1 MFDWIKRL
9 IYGPLDKDK
18 VREWGLKKIEEEK
31 DSIERAAAE
40 MSKRDNAASC
50 PESGSQECW
59 DFPHSLTNPPLPISP
74 PQLPKRVNSVIAK
87 RIETRSQKQKSQLKS
102 YA

>member
-31 DSIERAAAE
+31 DSIERWAAE
-40 MSKRDNAASC
+40 MSKRDIAAEMSKRDI
-50 PESGSQECW
+50 PAY
-59 DFPHSLTNPPLPISP
+59 LRTNIPPPISP

>member
-31 DSIERAAAE
+31 DSIERWAAE
-40 MSKRDNAASC
+40 MTKRDNAASC
-50 PESGSQECW
+50 PESGGPRCECKE
-59 DFPHSLTNPPLPISP
+59 HATNIPPPISP